1 MKTIVKSLRMTQE
14 ELDKYKEL
22 ASENML
28 DTSQTMRELIKI
40 GYDKVMEHNG
50 DIKRC
55 RNRRR
60 IE

>member
-22 ASENML
+22 ASENMI
-28 DTSQTMRELIKI
+28 DTSQAMRELIKI
-40 GYDKVMEHNG
+40 GYDKVMKYNG

-55 RNRRR
+55 HNRRR